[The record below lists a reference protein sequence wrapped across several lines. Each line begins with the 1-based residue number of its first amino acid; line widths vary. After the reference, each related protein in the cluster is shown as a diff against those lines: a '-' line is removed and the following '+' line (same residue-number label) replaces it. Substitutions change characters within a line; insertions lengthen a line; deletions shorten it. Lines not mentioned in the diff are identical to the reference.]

1 MQTAKPAG
9 DCKGIVK
16 LAALQLRQMAPTST
30 ASLGLGLADTFEPFR
45 GGSGS
50 FEEGVSLAE
59 KPTEL
64 QGKRSAERCCWLAS
78 PEPTASMVTRGS
90 TVRVR
95 QRALQEPRRT
105 SALFVLSPACRVG
118 SALTPGLT
126 ST

>member
-1 MQTAKPAG
+1 M
-9 DCKGIVK
+9 VK

-30 ASLGLGLADTFEPFR
+30 VSLGLGFGDRFEAFR

-50 FEEGVSLAE
+50 FEEGVPLAE

-78 PEPTASMVTRGS
+78 PEPTASMVRRGS

-95 QRALQEPRRT
+95 QRASRIPDG
-105 SALFVLSPACRVG
+105 FWG
-118 SALTPGLT
+118 
-126 ST
+126 